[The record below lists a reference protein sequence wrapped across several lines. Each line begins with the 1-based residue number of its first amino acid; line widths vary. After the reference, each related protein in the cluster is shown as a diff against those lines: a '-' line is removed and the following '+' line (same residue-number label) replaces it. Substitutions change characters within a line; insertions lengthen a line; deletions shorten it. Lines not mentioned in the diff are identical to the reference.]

1 MSAAVI
7 AGAMWSLSMVLL
19 LTARRRRS
27 QRILV
32 AASLIAAAQTLNVDD
47 VYFAADALMGSQN
60 WMMLPANLLQVCGV
74 AVLSTAIQGSV
85 GAASSA
91 NRRWTYGLLALTA
104 CVMVGSFACI
114 STTTTTGSFM
124 REYGAQ
130 PAAAVFN
137 GVEMAFIGGV
147 LGHAGWALVRFL
159 PAVSDRMFA
168 VGIWLL
174 ILGSVAAVGFACAA
188 VVMDIAHVV
197 GDVRTMDLG
206 RRLYGSLM
214 TASVLLLCGGFSVMP
229 LARRSE
235 GWRRSRRVNRLMAG
249 IEHVWERV
257 TPSDVQRRQ
266 GFEYWS
272 SEMRLHRQVIEIE
285 DALLASPGEHVLS
298 RRESCLMR
306 SAQGWLARLAQL
318 EVGR

>member
-1 MSAAVI
+1 MSALII
-7 AGAMWSLSMVLL
+7 AGAMWTLSVVLL

-32 AASLIAAAQTLNVDD
+32 ASSLIAAAQTLNVDD
-47 VYFAADALMGSQN
+47 VYFAADALMGSRN

-91 NRRWTYGLLALTA
+91 NRRWTYALLVLTA

-114 STTTTTGSFM
+114 SMTTTTGSFM

-137 GVEMAFIGGV
+137 GVEMAYIGAV
-147 LGHAGWALVRFL
+147 LGHAGWVLVRFL
-159 PAVSDRMFA
+159 PTVSDRMFA
-168 VGIWLL
+168 VGVWLL
-174 ILGSVAAVGFACAA
+174 ILGSVFAVGFSAAA
-188 VVMDIAHVV
+188 VVMDVAHVV
-197 GDVRTMDLG
+197 EDARTMDVG

-214 TASVLLLCGGFSVMP
+214 TASVLLLCGGFSLMP

-235 GWRRSRRVNRLMAG
+235 GWRRIRRVNRLMAG
-249 IEHVWERV
+249 IEQVWERV

-285 DALLASPGEHVLS
+285 DALLASPGEIFLS

-306 SAQGWLARLAQL
+306 SAQAWLARLAQL
-318 EVGR
+318 EVDR

>member
-1 MSAAVI
+1 MSAAII
-7 AGAMWSLSMVLL
+7 AGAMWSLSIVLL
-19 LTARRRRS
+19 ITARRRRS

-47 VYFAADALMGSQN
+47 VYFAADAVMGSQN

-104 CVMVGSFACI
+104 CVMVGSFGCT

-147 LGHAGWALVRFL
+147 LGHAGWVLVRFI

-168 VGIWLL
+168 LGIWLL
-174 ILGSVAAVGFACAA
+174 ILGSVSAVGFTSAA

-214 TASVLLLCGGFSVMP
+214 TASVLLLCGGFSVLP

-249 IEHVWERV
+249 VERVWKRV

-266 GFEYWS
+266 EFDYWS

-306 SAQGWLARLAQL
+306 SAQVCLARLAQL
-318 EVGR
+318 ELGR